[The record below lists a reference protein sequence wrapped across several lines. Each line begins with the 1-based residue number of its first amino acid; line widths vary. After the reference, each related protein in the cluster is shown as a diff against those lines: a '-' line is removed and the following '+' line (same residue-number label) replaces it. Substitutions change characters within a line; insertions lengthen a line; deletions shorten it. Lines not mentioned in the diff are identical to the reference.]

1 MKEDTNDDEFSLEYQ
16 SEDLL
21 ESSEEQSE
29 DFEFE
34 PPEENKAKKLNVN
47 NIFIVLFTS
56 ILLIIL
62 LIVSVSKITKSKKKE
77 SAELDKAGI
86 EHMGTY
92 ATEEDSE
99 KYYLYSSSCCW

>member
-1 MKEDTNDDEFSLEYQ
+1 MEEDTNDDELSLEYQ
-16 SEDLL
+16 SEDLF

-47 NIFIVLFTS
+47 NIFIVLFIS

-62 LIVSVSKITKSKKKE
+62 LIVSVSKITKSKKK
-77 SAELDKAGI
+77 GI
-86 EHMGTY
+86 CRT
-92 ATEEDSE
+92 
-99 KYYLYSSSCCW
+99 